1 MQHGED
7 LEVTVRTSA
16 RELAVYCVFLT
27 ILVIGKRAIQFYN
40 ILSSLR
46 DRRCSEK
53 NYYFEYNLV
62 SLVTWSASSEAM
74 YLHTSSI
81 KCLFKHVSKVHSI
94 DDFWK
99 FMEHDF
105 LDGVYPEEWYNTGL
119 SDSLLCPDST
129 KQNGEYM
136 CMCLFLCIY
145 VYMYHK
151 YSYTQLSFT

>member
-16 RELAVYCVFLT
+16 RELAVYCVFLS
-27 ILVIGKRAIQFYN
+27 ILVIGKRNFLFN
-40 ILSSLR
+40 NFLSSLI
-46 DRRCSEK
+46 SEK
-53 NYYFEYNLV
+53 FSKIFISNSIF
-62 SLVTWSASSEAM
+62 LVTWSASSEAM

-81 KCLFKHVSKVHSI
+81 KCLFKHVAKVHSI
-94 DDFWK
+94 HDFWK

-129 KQNGEYM
+129 KQNGEYI
-136 CMCLFLCIY
+136 CMCLSLCMCI
-145 VYMYHK
+145 
-151 YSYTQLSFT
+151 LS

>member
-1 MQHGED
+1 MYEITSFRSTTDMQHGED

-16 RELAVYCVFLT
+16 RELAVYCVFLS
-27 ILVIGKRAIQFYN
+27 ILVIGKRAILFNN

-46 DRRCSEK
+46 NK
-53 NYYFEYNLV
+53 YYFEYNSV
-62 SLVTWSASSEAM
+62 FLVTWSASSEAM

-119 SDSLLCPDST
+119 SESLLCPDST

-136 CMCLFLCIY
+136 CM
-145 VYMYHK
+145 
-151 YSYTQLSFT
+151 